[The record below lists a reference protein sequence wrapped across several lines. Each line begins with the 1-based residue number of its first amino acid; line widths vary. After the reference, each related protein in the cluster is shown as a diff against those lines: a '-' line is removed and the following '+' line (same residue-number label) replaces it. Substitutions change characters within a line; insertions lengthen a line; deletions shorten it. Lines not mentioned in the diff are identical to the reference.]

1 MDNNEP
7 AIPTMTTTQVDLAKN
22 PQKNSE
28 VIYSEDIMQDW
39 HRLFSLELSDGG
51 LFGEQHYK
59 FSSALTLCSSSDSLL
74 HWSRQHVCL
83 TLTGHPQ
90 IQTLCKEPSLQACMR
105 VCLSA
110 RLLKQN
116 ANTVERCSERHRQKK
131 KKKPP
136 ESRRTGVVWDY
147 LLQREGGERETD
159 CAIVKLCRRVGL
171 GRNAVLTRQNRF
183 CLLQQSES
191 DTKLYISST
200 QSANVFNTL
209 QSHINVLL
217 IRHV

>member
-74 HWSRQHVCL
+74 H
-83 TLTGHPQ
+83 
-90 IQTLCKEPSLQACMR
+90 
-105 VCLSA
+105 
-110 RLLKQN
+110 
-116 ANTVERCSERHRQKK
+116 
-131 KKKPP
+131 
-136 ESRRTGVVWDY
+136 
-147 LLQREGGERETD
+147 
-159 CAIVKLCRRVGL
+159 
-171 GRNAVLTRQNRF
+171 
-183 CLLQQSES
+183 
-191 DTKLYISST
+191 
-200 QSANVFNTL
+200 
-209 QSHINVLL
+209 
-217 IRHV
+217 

>member
-90 IQTLCKEPSLQACMR
+90 IQTLCKEPPLRVCVCARVR
-105 VCLSA
+105 VCLSV

-116 ANTVERCSERHRQKK
+116 ANTAERCSERYRRKK
-131 KKKPP
+131 KKNLRRVGGRELC
-136 ESRRTGVVWDY
+136 ESVCCSVKEGREADY
-147 LLQREGGERETD
+147 VI
-159 CAIVKLCRRVGL
+159 AKLCRRVEL
-171 GRNAVLTRQNRF
+171 SRNAV
-183 CLLQQSES
+183 
-191 DTKLYISST
+191 
-200 QSANVFNTL
+200 
-209 QSHINVLL
+209 
-217 IRHV
+217 